1 MPRQHSHRP
10 RLAAAPAY
18 RSAIHRRT
26 VARPFRMVLIVLFLA
41 TLARG
46 LAFAAALPAWQGP
59 DEPAHYAYVER
70 LASGQFPPFENPQ
83 NTVFSQ
89 AVNVSVQRTIT
100 PFRER
105 RPDRPL
111 TPQAERVLVER
122 EPGGLSTAGFSSL
135 GTSSYPP
142 LYYVTL
148 LPAYWLGGDT
158 ATNRLYAMRFVSALY
173 GALFAL
179 AITLLVYEVT
189 RHRRL
194 SIAAGLLASLPPV
207 VTQASATCTPD
218 IALALFA
225 ALSCWTVVRLRRRSG
240 RSDLALAAA
249 ALLAMALTK
258 PVGVFLALIILTA
271 LGWPWLRFAVHG
283 LRPVYRIALGAIAL
297 VLLWAAGTR
306 AVNIEGALEHGK
318 LSAVRFG
325 MSYLWQYYLPRLDF
339 MSPAFQQ
346 SVLTDPVPV
355 WGTWVQT
362 GAGSFGWLSAW
373 LPRWAYWVAIA
384 GTLCCV
390 LPGLWAIVGNRT
402 SEVTRVARRAFYGFI
417 VFILV
422 LHVTEI
428 VSLINGTGLVLQ
440 GRYVMPAIPLLAIA
454 FTTPLVH
461 LSQRNR
467 SAVLAASLASWG
479 VVSIVGFTSV
489 ISFFST

>member
-1 MPRQHSHRP
+1 
-10 RLAAAPAY
+10 
-18 RSAIHRRT
+18 
-26 VARPFRMVLIVLFLA
+26 MVLIVLFLA

-194 SIAAGLLASLPPV
+194 SIAAGAAGILAARRHAGQCDLYTRHRTRPLCCAVVLDGRAAEAQVWTIGSRPGRRGPPRDGADQ
-207 VTQASATCTPD
+207 TG
-218 IALALFA
+218 
-225 ALSCWTVVRLRRRSG
+225 RRVPRPHHPH
-240 RSDLALAAA
+240 RPRLALAPVRR
-249 ALLAMALTK
+249 ALAYVRSIESHWA
-258 PVGVFLALIILTA
+258 PSQSCCSG
-271 LGWPWLRFAVHG
+271 
-283 LRPVYRIALGAIAL
+283 
-297 VLLWAAGTR
+297 AAGTR

-346 SVLTDPVPV
+346 SVLTDPLPV